1 MHVPLR
7 IDMIAI
13 MLSLKSLILAGQ
25 TEERSLAARETLF
38 RLSEQVARLYLVQE
52 GEVALGRLSADGQRL
67 ILQRARAGDVLAEAS
82 FFAEIYHCDAVALT
96 PARVVGASLN
106 RLRIASRTDP
116 AIMET
121 IARHLALQV
130 QRARARAEILS
141 LNRVHERLDAWLALN
156 GGQLPTKGHWHVLA
170 DELGVS
176 AEALYR
182 ELGRRKVTL
191 R

>member
-7 IDMIAI
+7 IDMIEI
-13 MLSLKSLILAGQ
+13 MLSLKLLILSGQ

-52 GEVALGRLSADGQRL
+52 GEVALERLSADGQRL

-82 FFAEIYHCDAVALT
+82 FFAETYHCDAVALT

-130 QRARARAEILS
+130 QQARSRAEILS
-141 LNRVHERLDAWLALN
+141 LNRVHERLNAWLALN
-156 GGQLPTKGHWHVLA
+156 GGQLPPKGHWHVLA

-182 ELGRRKVTL
+182 ELGRRKSGI
-191 R
+191 